1 MISYTNVFTLAVIL
15 AVTLPI
21 GVRGADPTF
30 DLKTTAGKILGYK
43 ALVLFVS
50 PHFYKISL

>member
-1 MISYTNVFTLAVIL
+1 MMISYTNVFTLAVIL

-50 PHFYKISL
+50 PHFYS